1 MKKSDLPL
9 RSDAEV
15 AALYRALRRAG
26 AEQGFSIDYA
36 LAHAFDR
43 PLAYGAG
50 YVDNFRKGRIDRA
63 KAAALYDWL
72 RTNYPL
78 HAEDLDAELV
88 RLNAPKIPALWESFI
103 KAHGVFG
110 QLSVGP
116 PSLYTQSQH
125 QVKQQQMDDWE
136 REQRF
141 QQTLPL
147 NVPFTFYLR
156 DLFAGYAIG
165 LQWMR
170 GHWFGL
176 PLSDTGP
183 GTALSGRRASVPDH
197 GRGVPL
203 EDMAFNESEE
213 TGLHRFAFILTD
225 ALTGPE
231 VARDLSA
238 EHAIPPEVLDAMAT
252 RLAASRET
260 APWKLLRL
268 HVMFVVTHRYEPF
281 IDPPEYR

>member
-1 MKKSDLPL
+1 
-9 RSDAEV
+9 
-15 AALYRALRRAG
+15 
-26 AEQGFSIDYA
+26 
-36 LAHAFDR
+36 
-43 PLAYGAG
+43 
-50 YVDNFRKGRIDRA
+50 
-63 KAAALYDWL
+63 
-72 RTNYPL
+72 
-78 HAEDLDAELV
+78 
-88 RLNAPKIPALWESFI
+88 
-103 KAHGVFG
+103 
-110 QLSVGP
+110 
-116 PSLYTQSQH
+116 
-125 QVKQQQMDDWE
+125 VKQQQMDDWE

-176 PLSDTGP
+176 PLSDSGP

-197 GRGVPL
+197 ERGIPL
-203 EDMAFNESEE
+203 EDRAFNESEE

-225 ALTGPE
+225 AVSGSE
-231 VARDLSA
+231 IARDLST
-238 EHAIPPEVLDAMAT
+238 ENTIPPEVLDAMAT
-252 RLAASRET
+252 RLVASKET

-268 HVMFVVTHRYEPF
+268 HVMFVVTHRYGPF